1 MRQKSFDESFEQINP
16 PLAETDTETPPLSAT
31 QPAAP
36 LVAASSI
43 TQEEETIEI
52 VSAKETVSDNT
63 AIETTTTVTTT
74 TTTIDNIK
82 PLCSIETDPKRR
94 QSSIKSVKLTSEQQ
108 KGHSAN
114 LKVNN
119 LIANDFQLPGHE
131 IMAMEN
137 NVELDDCAA
146 HTNIENRGRRT
157 TDPGSSSISKSKSP
171 VNRKKLTTRQSTI
184 QRFLKLKI

>member
-1 MRQKSFDESFEQINP
+1 METKPQLTCQP
-16 PLAETDTETPPLSAT
+16 PTVAT
-31 QPAAP
+31 
-36 LVAASSI
+36 SSI

-82 PLCSIETDPKRR
+82 PALCSIDPKRR
-94 QSSIKSVKLTSEQQ
+94 QSSVKSQKLVSEQQ
-108 KGHSAN
+108 QKNNSAN
-114 LKVNN
+114 LKINN
-119 LIANDFQLPGHE
+119 LVTNDFQLPSNLFV
-131 IMAMEN
+131 AMEN
-137 NVELDDCAA
+137 DVELEDGVTE
-146 HTNIENRGRRT
+146 TNLGRRT
-157 TDPGSSSISKSKSP
+157 TDPGSLSNSKSKSP